1 MKIDAIPIKEVR
13 INEHALKNIQFHP
26 TLINFFYGKNGSGK
40 TSIGKHLK
48 DHNPSDKELCLFND
62 DYIRR
67 NIQQYGSMPGVF
79 TITEEDAEAKSRLM
93 QKGRNRKM
101 PPRKRM
107 IS

>member
-48 DHNPSDKELCLFND
+48 DHNPSDKEL
-62 DYIRR
+62 
-67 NIQQYGSMPGVF
+67 
-79 TITEEDAEAKSRLM
+79 
-93 QKGRNRKM
+93 
-101 PPRKRM
+101 
-107 IS
+107 

>member
-62 DYIRR
+62 DYM
-67 NIQQYGSMPGVF
+67 Q
-79 TITEEDAEAKSRLM
+79 AEPRISSPSE
-93 QKGRNRKM
+93 GKM
-101 PPRKRM
+101 TRHWKEK
-107 IS
+107 